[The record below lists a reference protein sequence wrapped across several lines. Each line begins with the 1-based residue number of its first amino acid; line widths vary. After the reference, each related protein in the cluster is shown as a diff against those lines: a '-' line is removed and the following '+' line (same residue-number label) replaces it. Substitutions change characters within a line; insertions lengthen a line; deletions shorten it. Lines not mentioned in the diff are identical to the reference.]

1 MSASLPFLWPPAG
14 EFLPETIRYG
24 VKATCDAT
32 PKLALSVTISANQK
46 DRDLNRDYKIVDAH
60 HVWLEA
66 ERTPGSQPRIYTI
79 TVTATDSAG
88 ASSSSSVDVKV
99 LRFP

>member
-1 MSASLPFLWPPAG
+1 
-14 EFLPETIRYG
+14 